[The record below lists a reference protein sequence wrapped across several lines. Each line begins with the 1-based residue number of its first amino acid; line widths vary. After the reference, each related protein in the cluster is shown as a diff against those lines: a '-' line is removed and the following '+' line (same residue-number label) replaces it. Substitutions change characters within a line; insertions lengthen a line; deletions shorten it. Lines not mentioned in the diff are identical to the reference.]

1 MHIKKNV
8 RKGFFS
14 NFRSKKY
21 IAAVIAI
28 ISLASLL
35 LAIQPSLAFGGG
47 TGTIGDPYQISTC
60 AELQDM
66 RNGLSSNYILTSNV
80 DCSAT
85 SGWNGGQG
93 FIPVGTSGT
102 PFVGTFNGNNYTIS
116 GFTIAR
122 SSSYAGLFGDTSYAT
137 ISGTNMTGV
146 SITAGSGSPYIGG
159 LVGHSSY
166 TTITTSSVSG
176 AVSGNY
182 YVGLLVGM
190 AQNGTISKSHT
201 AGTATGAYMDVGGL
215 AGLALFTT
223 VSETYSTANATGADA
238 VGGLLGAFAA
248 SGQILSNSFARGNAV
263 ATGNGPTGHAG
274 GLAGD
279 MSYGLTQNC
288 YSTGTATGSQAAGS
302 IAWANSNDGSNPIS
316 NTFWDTETSGTST
329 AIIGQSYLFPLAAAK
344 MTGKTTSQMK
354 SVATYTTTGADLT
367 AAWDFANN
375 PNNDAANNDYWD
387 IDGVTNDGY
396 PFLTAFVSPTIQ
408 FSSISSSGLESI
420 SPANLTVSLSRV
432 LASDATV
439 NYTITGGTA
448 TGSGN
453 DYTLVSGTATIS
465 AGSTTTNISPV
476 IISDSVFE
484 PDETIIVTISNATN
498 ATLGSN
504 TSHTYT
510 ILNDDADV
518 PTIQFDETTSS
529 GSETTS
535 PKTLGLTLSAP
546 SASIV
551 TVNYSLTGT
560 ITTGSDYTAPSGV
573 INIPIGE
580 TTATIS
586 IPIIDDTIDE
596 SDETLTLTLYGP
608 LNAGI
613 GTNAVHTFTLQ
624 DNDTPPTVEFTTESS
639 SGSEGTS
646 NNKIPVTLS
655 AASSN
660 SITVDYAVT
669 GGTAISPTDYSLTS
683 GTLTFPAGSTT
694 QYISYTIV
702 DDPYA
707 ESDETV
713 IVTLSNASASATLG
727 AQATHTFSIV
737 DNYAFPSVQFSL
749 TNSTV
754 AEGSTANIAVA
765 LSKTPTSGQDVIVNY
780 AVTGGTAVDGVNY
793 TLTAGTITLTSTSPV
808 NISPVTIA
816 DGDAIH
822 QTLIITLSSPTYATL
837 GVNTV
842 HTLTIKESS
851 PGTPTVTGMTVNGA
865 SSPATVATSNPVFGW
880 NFQTYESGDSQTGY
894 RFTLADSEAHLTGG
908 IYICDTGE
916 VTSNRSVI
924 DYTTACN
931 STLYA
936 STFYWRVTVKNANG
950 SSSGVPATQTL
961 IVSSNI
967 ATPTACSTASV
978 TSTGATITWTDN
990 ASNETGVE
998 VERSLATFSGMTFM
1012 SDGNYHRIAT
1022 TAANAVSYDVT
1033 GLSPNRM
1040 YYYRVR
1046 AVNNTGYSSY
1056 IGCTSPTA
1064 TLAATPNAPTVTPLS
1079 STSLQV
1085 AINENGNSGFTA
1097 YAIGVGTD
1105 YLQTNGTLSATPEY
1119 PMSWTYAQL
1128 TVSGLNPNTAYPITV
1143 TARNTDSVTS
1153 SASTATTAYT
1163 LADKPIISTSSPSAS
1178 GFSITLDAGNNP
1190 ALGTLIAIQVYD
1202 GTQYRYVQADGTLGN
1217 TVVKQTVGTWGTIAV
1232 TGLSAITNYRIQAIA
1247 YNGDSNEIPTYSFT
1261 AAQHTATDAPTSFR
1275 VTALT
1280 TASATLYDDIRDGY
1294 YHGFNGAAPTFGN
1307 TITNS
1312 SLINNGLPTNQTL
1325 LNNNGSDTSTVTM
1338 AICTAVATPGALSQ
1352 DTAYR
1357 TSTST
1362 VLALAVDGN
1371 PANTEY
1377 QIIEIDSNTY
1387 VSPLGILTSTPT
1399 WTTRANLGGDS
1410 GITIRNLS
1418 PAQNYRFQVRARNCQ
1433 NITTELGTSLI
1444 VELPAIALTS
1454 PSLAVSSDN
1463 NGVSSAQITI
1473 NTTGLSAI
1481 NQLSFA
1487 IYDATTN
1494 QYVQNTEGSSTGNG
1508 ELGASAAWASY
1519 DAWGGTGG
1527 YTINNLAP
1535 NITNT
1540 FVVKVRKTVNSVATD
1555 TGFSSKTNLTTGVN
1569 KPLIGI
1575 NSVTTS
1581 TIVMPFNPMGNSP
1594 STQYSIE
1601 LVPSSGPSTYLTNGS
1616 SNNTFGAQSWA
1627 AITGSTSW
1635 DSYDGTSDGLIT
1647 ISGLT
1652 PNTSYSLRLQA
1663 RNSDNFA
1670 GYLSPV
1676 VTAYTLSAMPTAVT
1690 ATAASTTRI
1699 NLSWGVASNPVGTEY
1714 LISSGSQYVA
1724 SNALGSTA
1732 TWSTFGNTVP
1742 TNTTYIEGLTAGT
1755 QYCFITRSRNAN
1767 LVQSGLTGEVCVTT
1781 TASGNSSYIPP
1792 TGPGDIAN
1800 CYIATDTARFG
1811 SAECTTARATC
1822 SDATSSWYNLA
1833 SCLALRVAMA
1843 GQTQTP
1849 TTPTVG
1855 DITNCYDST
1864 NTTRF
1869 ASLECTNARAYCIN
1883 ASSTEYSTAA
1893 CVALRAAL
1901 AAQQPIVP
1909 TVGDFTNCYDAT
1921 NTARFG
1927 SLECTNARADCLNT
1941 SSPLYSTAACLA
1953 LRVALAA
1960 QTPTTL
1966 PTAPTLAECS
1976 DINFASY
1983 NAAVCVA
1990 MREAAQVQPP
2000 AENITDCYDASN
2012 ITRFA
2017 SRTCTTARATCN
2029 NTSSSSYNTASCIA
2043 LRAALTTPIQPP
2055 IVVVPPPEIAI
2066 IPTIPTTPIITV
2078 VPPTT
2083 PVTPG
2088 TPAAPTPDTQNG
2100 NAGGGESKFVTA
2112 EDLKKQLEEFK
2123 KQKDEGLL
2131 TFQIG
2136 DLKKEVQV
2144 GDNIKAESGITRQEF
2159 IVALVGN
2166 VDLEKSYSSTV
2177 ADKAIFKSKD
2187 PIQIADKLEITNVFE
2202 QDTSG
2207 TYDKTK
2213 FVTNYEAL
2221 QAFYLAANVSENEAC
2236 AKKIFKVCSVSNP
2249 NEKLTQENL
2258 TSYLDSL
2265 KKYILAQ
2272 EALKTNTEKIDTD
2285 KDGISNWKETNI
2297 YNTDPTK
2304 KDTDGDGLTD
2314 GAEIDRHKT
2323 DPLNVDTDGDGLTD
2337 GQEINGVPNEKK
2349 KLQKTDPLKIDTDGD
2364 TYSDGQEINGVLDQE
2379 KNLEK
2384 TDPLDPL
2391 SFPLNI
2397 KVETGTGDRDQD
2409 GLCDLCE
2416 TKGGTDP
2423 DKADTDGDGLTDSQ
2437 DPEPLVF
2444 NLKDAPVKVLIT
2456 NLASNTKAASS
2467 PFLKG
2472 TAPANSTIA
2481 IIAKNEFGLKREI
2494 ARVQT
2499 SENSQFATEL
2509 RPLPN
2514 GDFFFIAQ
2522 NVDSG
2527 ETSPQIKA
2535 TINSALQPEIPSLK
2549 SINDLPFTSTDTN
2562 YIPEVTSSPII
2573 KAKLLKGKAVIT
2585 FRSAIGTA
2593 TLISDSSTGE
2603 FEIRPPEQLAIGDHE
2618 VIAYS
2623 VQEDENIISPII
2635 KYRFRVTEASNA
2647 EDFRIQ
2653 IKNAGGLVSFLQQRS
2668 VAPLFQKIFIGL
2680 GIVLILWLLITA
2692 VQFSRRKKKGKK

>member
-8 RKGFFS
+8 AL
-14 NFRSKKY
+14 
-21 IAAVIAI
+21 ILATVL
-28 ISLASLL
+28 ISSLVV
-35 LAIQPSLAFGGG
+35 AIQVSSAFSGGSG
-47 TGTIGDPYQISTC
+47 TVPDPYLISTC
-60 AELQDM
+60 TELQDM
-66 RNGLSSNYILTSNV
+66 SSGLSLHYKLSGNI

-85 SGWNGGQG
+85 ATWNSNTG
-93 FIPVGTSGT
+93 FIPVGASAT
-102 PFVGTFNGNNYTIS
+102 PFTGTFDGNNYTIS

-122 SSSYAGLFGDTSYAT
+122 TSSYAGLFGATSYAT
-137 ISGTNMTGV
+137 ISNTNMTGV
-146 SITAGSGSPYIGG
+146 SIVAGSGSPYVGG
-159 LVGHSSY
+159 IAGYTSY
-166 TTITTSSVSG
+166 STITTSYVSG
-176 AVSGNY
+176 TVSGNY
-182 YVGLLVGM
+182 YVGILVGM
-190 AQNGTISKSHT
+190 AQNGTISKSRT

-215 AGLALFTT
+215 AGLALNTT
-223 VSETYSTANATGADA
+223 VSETYSTANATGADG
-238 VGGLLGAFAA
+238 VGGLLGAFSAT
-248 SGQILSNSFARGNAV
+248 GHILSNSFARGNAV
-263 ATGNGPTGHAG
+263 ATGNGADGHAG

-279 MSYGLTQNC
+279 ASYGLVQNC
-288 YSTGTATGSQAAGS
+288 YATGTATGSQAAGLVS
-302 IAWANSNDGSNPIS
+302 WANTNDSSNPFS
-316 NTFWDTETSGTST
+316 NTFWDTTTSAT
-329 AIIGQSYLFPLAAAK
+329 ATPIVGQAYLLPIAAAK
-344 MTGKTTSQMK
+344 ITGKTTAQMK

-367 AAWDFANN
+367 AAWDFAGN
-375 PNNDAANNDYWD
+375 PGNDAANNNYWD

-396 PFLTAFVSPTIQ
+396 PFLTTFVSPTVH
-408 FSSISSSGLESI
+408 FSSTSSSGLESV
-420 SPANLTVSLSRV
+420 SPASLTVSLSRTV
-432 LASDATV
+432 ASNVTV
-439 NYTITGGTA
+439 DYVISGGTA

-453 DYTLVSGTATIS
+453 DFTLVSGTASIT
-465 AGSTTTNISPV
+465 AGSTTTTISPV
-476 IISDSVFE
+476 IISDGVFE

-518 PTIQFDETTSS
+518 PTIQFDATTSS
-529 GSETTS
+529 GSEATT
-535 PKTLGLTLSAP
+535 PKTLGLTLSAA

-551 TVNYSLTGT
+551 TVNYSLAGT
-560 ITTGSDYTAPSGV
+560 ATSGSDYTAPSGV
-573 INIPIGE
+573 VSIPIGN

-586 IPIIDDTIDE
+586 IPILDDTIDE

-608 LNAGI
+608 INAGI
-613 GTNAVHTFTLQ
+613 GVNAVHTFTLQ
-624 DNDTPPTVEFTTESS
+624 DNDSPPTVAFSAASS
-639 SGSEGTS
+639 SESEGTS
-646 NNKIPVTLS
+646 KKKIPVTLS

-660 SITVDYAVT
+660 NITVDYAVT
-669 GGTAISPTDYSLTS
+669 GGTATSLTDYTLTS
-683 GTLTFPAGSTT
+683 GTLTFLAGSTT
-694 QYISYTIV
+694 QYISYTVV
-702 DDPYA
+702 DDSYA

-727 AQATHTFSIV
+727 AQTTHTFSIV

-749 TNSTV
+749 TNSEV
-754 AEGSTANIAVA
+754 AEGATANLAVA
-765 LSKTPTSGQDVIVNY
+765 LSKAPTSGQDVVVNY
-780 AVTGGTAVDGVNY
+780 AVTGGTAVSGTNY
-793 TLTAGTITLTSTSPV
+793 TLAAGTITLTSTTPV
-808 NISPVTIA
+808 NISPVTIS

-822 QTLIITLSSPTYATL
+822 QTLIVTLSSPTYATL

-880 NFQTYESGDSQTGY
+880 NFQTYESGDSQTTY

-908 IYICDTGE
+908 IYVCDTGE

-924 DYTTACN
+924 HYATACN

-936 STFYWRVTVKNANG
+936 GTFYWRVTVKNANG
-950 SSSGVPATQTL
+950 NSSGVSATQTL
-961 IVSSNI
+961 IVSSVI

-978 TSTGATITWTDN
+978 TSTGSTITWTDN

-998 VERSLATFSGMTFM
+998 VERSLATFSGMTFI
-1012 SDGNYHRIAT
+1012 SDGNYRRIAT
-1022 TAANAVSYDVT
+1022 TAANAISYDVT
-1033 GLSPNRM
+1033 GLSPNRV

-1056 IGCTSPTA
+1056 ISCTSPLA
-1064 TLAATPNAPTVTPLS
+1064 TLAATPSAPTVTPLS
-1079 STSLQV
+1079 GTSLQV
-1085 AINENGNSGFTA
+1085 TINENGNSGFTS

-1119 PMSWTYAQL
+1119 SSSWTYAQL
-1128 TVSGLNPNTAYPITV
+1128 TVSGLNPNTAYSIT
-1143 TARNTDSVTS
+1143 TIARNTSSVTS
-1153 SASTATTAYT
+1153 SVSATTTAYT
-1163 LADKPIISTSSPSAS
+1163 LADKPIVSTSSPTAS
-1178 GFSITLDAGNNP
+1178 GFSITLNAGSNP

-1217 TVVKQTVGTWGTIAV
+1217 TIVKQTTGTWGTIAV
-1232 TGLSAITNYRIQAIA
+1232 TGLSATTNYRIQAIA

-1280 TASATLYDDIRDGY
+1280 TTSATLYDDLREGFM
-1294 YHGFNGAAPTFGN
+1294 HGFNGVAPTVGN

-1312 SLINNGLPTNQTL
+1312 SLTNNGLATNQTAL
-1325 LNNNGSDTSTVTM
+1325 LNNGANTSTVTM
-1338 AICTAVATPGALSQ
+1338 AVCTAVATPGALTQ
-1352 DTAYR
+1352 DIAYR
-1357 TSTST
+1357 TPASI
-1362 VLALAVDGN
+1362 VLALAAD
-1371 PANTEY
+1371 ANAASTEY
-1377 QIIEIDSNTY
+1377 QIMETSSNTY

-1399 WTTRANLGGDS
+1399 WATRANLGGDS
-1410 GITIRNLS
+1410 GLTINNLS
-1418 PAQNYRFQVRARNCQ
+1418 PAQDYRFGVRARNCQ
-1433 NITTELGTSLI
+1433 NIATELGTLLV
-1444 VELPAIALTS
+1444 VELPAIAPVAPTLS
-1454 PSLAVSSDN
+1454 VSSDT
-1463 NGVSSAQITI
+1463 NGISSAQITI
-1473 NTTGLSAI
+1473 NTTGLSAVG
-1481 NQLSFA
+1481 QLSFA

-1575 NSVTTS
+1575 NSVTT
-1581 TIVMPFNPMGNSP
+1581 TAIAMPFHPMGNSP

-1601 LVPSSGPSTYLTNGS
+1601 LVPSSGPSTYLASGG

-1627 AITGSTSW
+1627 AITGTTSW

-1652 PNTSYSLRLQA
+1652 PNTSYSLRIQA
-1663 RNSDNFA
+1663 RNSDNTA

-1690 ATAASTTRI
+1690 ATAASSSRI
-1699 NLSWGVASNPVGTEY
+1699 DLSWGVASNPVGTEY
-1714 LISSGSQYVA
+1714 LISSDLRYVV
-1724 SNALGSTA
+1724 SNALSATA
-1732 TWSTFGNTVP
+1732 TWSTFSNNTP
-1742 TNTTYIEGLTAGT
+1742 TNTTYIEGLTGGT

-1767 LVQSGLTGEVCVTT
+1767 LVESGLTGVVCATT
-1781 TASGNSSYIPP
+1781 TAVAGGGNSGY
-1792 TGPGDIAN
+1792 
-1800 CYIATDTARFG
+1800 
-1811 SAECTTARATC
+1811 
-1822 SDATSSWYNLA
+1822 
-1833 SCLALRVAMA
+1833 
-1843 GQTQTP
+1843 
-1849 TTPTVG
+1849 TTPTSSS
-1855 DITNCYDST
+1855 DITNCYDAA
-1864 NTTRF
+1864 NTARF
-1869 ASLECTNARAYCIN
+1869 ASAECTNARAYCIN
-1883 ASSTEYSTAA
+1883 TSSAEYSTAA
-1893 CVALRAAL
+1893 CTALRVALGTTTVPVV
-1901 AAQQPIVP
+1901 PIVTP
-1909 TVGDFTNCYDAT
+1909 TTGDITNCYDAT
-1921 NTARFG
+1921 NTTRFA
-1927 SLECTNARADCLNT
+1927 SAECTNARAYCINT
-1941 SSPLYSTAACLA
+1941 SSSEYGTAACLA

-1966 PTAPTLAECS
+1966 PTTPTLAECS
-1976 DINFASY
+1976 DTNFASY
-1983 NAAVCVA
+1983 SAAVCIA

-2000 AENITDCYDASN
+2000 TENTTDCYDASN

-2029 NTSSSSYNTASCIA
+2029 DTSSSSYNTANCIA

-2055 IVVVPPPEIAI
+2055 TIALPPPDA
-2066 IPTIPTTPIITV
+2066 PTVPTTPIITV

-2083 PVTPG
+2083 PG
-2088 TPAAPTPDTQNG
+2088 TPDAPSTPSPDTQNS
-2100 NAGGGESKFVTA
+2100 GGGQSTFVTA

-2144 GDNIKAESGITRQEF
+2144 GENIKAESGITRQEF

-2177 ADKAIFKSKD
+2177 ADKAIFTSKD
-2187 PIQIADKLEITNVFE
+2187 PIQIADKLEITNIFVE
-2202 QDTSG
+2202 DSSG

-2272 EALKTNTEKIDTD
+2272 EALKVNTDKIDTD
-2285 KDGISNWKETNI
+2285 KDGISNWKEINI

-2304 KDTDGDGLTD
+2304 KDTDSDGLAD
-2314 GAEIDRHKT
+2314 GAEINKHKT
-2323 DPLNVDTDGDGLTD
+2323 DPLNSDTDGDGLTD

-2364 TYSDGQEINGVLDQE
+2364 TYSDGEEVNGVLNQE

-2437 DPEPLVF
+2437 DSEPLIF

-2494 ARVQT
+2494 ARIQT

-2522 NVDSG
+2522 NVDTG

-2535 TINSALQPEIPSLK
+2535 TINSALQPEIPSLR
-2549 SINDLPFTSTDTN
+2549 SINDLPFTSADAN

-2573 KAKLLKGKAVIT
+2573 KAKLLKGKAIIT

-2593 TLISDSSTGE
+2593 MLISDSATGE
-2603 FEIRPPEQLAIGDHE
+2603 FEIRPPEQLAFGDHE

-2623 VQEDENIISPII
+2623 VQEDENIVSPII